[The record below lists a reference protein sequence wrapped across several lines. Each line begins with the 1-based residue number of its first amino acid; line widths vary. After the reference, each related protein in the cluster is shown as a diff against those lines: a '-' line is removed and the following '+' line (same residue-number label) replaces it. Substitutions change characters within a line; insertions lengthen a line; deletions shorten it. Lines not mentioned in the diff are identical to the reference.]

1 MNAPDKAVEIKA
13 AVVAFIAFLT
23 TLWGWVGWAIIVW
36 LACVLLDYAT
46 GTWAAK
52 SAGEWSSEK
61 ARSGL
66 WHKLGEI
73 VGVACAAFCDLGLH
87 AAQEIV
93 GLDAGIQVGLVVT
106 PLVLLWYTVTELGSI
121 AENAEKL
128 GAPIPE
134 WLKRGLEQYRDKLDT
149 DGKAAMGTGKTD
161 NTGED
166 SAE

>member
-1 MNAPDKAVEIKA
+1 MDAPNRAVEIKA

-36 LACVLLDYAT
+36 LSCVLLDYLT

-52 SAGEWSSEK
+52 CAGEWSSEK

-87 AAQEIV
+87 AAQEIAGFDV
-93 GLDAGIQVGLVVT
+93 GIEVGLVVT

-134 WLKRGLEQYRDKLDT
+134 WLKRGLKQYRDKLDT
-149 DGKAAMGTGKTD
+149 DGKTAMDAAD
-161 NTGED
+161 INEPGED
-166 SAE
+166 AAE

>member
-1 MNAPDKAVEIKA
+1 MNAPDKAVEIRA

-87 AAQEIV
+87 AAQQIV

-128 GAPIPE
+128 GAPITE
-134 WLKRGLEQYRDKLDT
+134 WLKRGLTQYRAKLDT
-149 DGKAAMGTGKTD
+149 EGKTTMSVTDPD
-161 NTGED
+161 NSGED
-166 SAE
+166 NAE